1 MLSKNRGVDHFVS
14 AAAGVTV
21 HLKYTV
27 KVCQGSVLV
36 QEQSGKSK
44 ICYEAQLN

>member
-14 AAAGVTV
+14 AAAGVTE

-27 KVCQGSVLV
+27 KVREGSVLV
-36 QEQSGKSK
+36 QEQAGKSK
-44 ICYEAQLN
+44 V